1 MAEMLTIPVTEYPA
15 TYGETDHIL
24 VDVRE
29 VDEYAAGHLPGA
41 VNVPLSTITDN
52 TDKIPA
58 DVTVLLVC
66 QHGGRSQ
73 RAAEYLNSLG
83 NYVTLVNLD
92 GGTHDWMVAG
102 NPLEQ

>member
-1 MAEMLTIPVTEYPA
+1 MAEMLTIPVNDYPA
-15 TYGETDHIL
+15 TYGETEHVL

-29 VDEYAAGHLPGA
+29 VDEYTAGHLPGA
-41 VNVPLSTITDN
+41 INVPLSIITEN
-52 TDKIPA
+52 TDKIPK

-83 NYVTLVNLD
+83 GYVTLVNLD
-92 GGTHDWMVAG
+92 GGTHDWAGAG
-102 NPLEQ
+102 NPIER